1 MNHSPTNTWRV
12 FKFGGASVKDAD
24 AVRNAV
30 SLVEHYG
37 QEPLAVVV
45 SAMAKTT
52 NALESVVQALTH
64 GQSAEAE
71 ALLAP
76 VVSFH
81 REVVHQLGLS
91 DTDLPGKLH
100 AHWQS
105 LLQAAPTPYAAAYDA
120 VVGGGEWASAH
131 ILVAALVQR
140 GLPARWADARNSIIT
155 SAEHRRAS
163 VDFAATTERLAHWPA
178 SGIVVTQ
185 GFVGATADGVP
196 TTLGREGSDYTAAV
210 LAHCL
215 EADEVTIWKDVPGVL
230 SGDPRYFPNP
240 VQLNEIPY
248 REAVELAYYGASVIH
263 PKTIQPLQAKGIEN
277 ARQRFPDIAVRVA
290 TTGKRAGTG
299 DFHNDIGE
307 SCQRQQLRQFIKAVF
322 HPRRLKRLLQTKM
335 INHEPRIRITP
346 RQFMHLIKPA
356 PTQQIDG
363 QIALRGG
370 GQHVINAGV
379 RGVCRNITAHH
390 DANGNRARGC
400 LPIRNGFRNGGII
413 GINRLHQSETIWI
426 GIADRNRIA
435 GIEAIHGEGGNQY
448 RAIHANRIHR
458 LHHIR
463 TRHFRRAM
471 QHRMPGPARVIAFIG
486 MDLGVNDWHV
496 RILERVFMVQ
506 G

>member
-81 REVVHQLGLS
+81 REVVHQLGLA

-163 VDFAATTERLAHWPA
+163 VDL
-178 SGIVVTQ
+178 
-185 GFVGATADGVP
+185 
-196 TTLGREGSDYTAAV
+196 
-210 LAHCL
+210 
-215 EADEVTIWKDVPGVL
+215 
-230 SGDPRYFPNP
+230 
-240 VQLNEIPY
+240 
-248 REAVELAYYGASVIH
+248 
-263 PKTIQPLQAKGIEN
+263 
-277 ARQRFPDIAVRVA
+277 
-290 TTGKRAGTG
+290 
-299 DFHNDIGE
+299 
-307 SCQRQQLRQFIKAVF
+307 
-322 HPRRLKRLLQTKM
+322 LLQK
-335 INHEPRIRITP
+335 
-346 RQFMHLIKPA
+346 
-356 PTQQIDG
+356 
-363 QIALRGG
+363 
-370 GQHVINAGV
+370 
-379 RGVCRNITAHH
+379 
-390 DANGNRARGC
+390 NGW
-400 LPIRNGFRNGGII
+400 PI
-413 GINRLHQSETIWI
+413 
-426 GIADRNRIA
+426 
-435 GIEAIHGEGGNQY
+435 
-448 RAIHANRIHR
+448 
-458 LHHIR
+458 
-463 TRHFRRAM
+463 
-471 QHRMPGPARVIAFIG
+471 GPPPE
-486 MDLGVNDWHV
+486 LW
-496 RILERVFMVQ
+496 
-506 G
+506 